1 MISVVNGYV
10 CTSSCEAA
18 SARAG
23 QDPNAP
29 PGTPAGAASKTD
41 KTSPFAG
48 QPATV
53 LGGAL
58 KGLVSANALMP
69 ASDAASS
76 NPPALNLLV

>member
-23 QDPNAP
+23 KDPNAP

-48 QPATV
+48 QQATV
-53 LGGAL
+53 LAGAL

-76 NPPALNLLV
+76 NPPSLNLLV